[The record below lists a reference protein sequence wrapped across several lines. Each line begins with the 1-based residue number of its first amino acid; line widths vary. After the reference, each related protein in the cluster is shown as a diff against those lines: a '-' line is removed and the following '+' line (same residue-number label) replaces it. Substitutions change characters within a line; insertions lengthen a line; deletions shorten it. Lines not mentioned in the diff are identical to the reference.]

1 MIRIVLFCLLS
12 TTLQAQEIVRWKGL
26 VTSSKNSE
34 AVSFATIAVY
44 PSFKVFSAD
53 ESGKV
58 EIAYRATD
66 TLKVSCLGYLSK
78 SILGKDLPNLTGL
91 MLQPVVYQL
100 DEVKI
105 SNRTRTEWWG
115 SRGKRTNVSL
125 TLSPGG
131 KLAVFIPNH
140 ELSSGRINKVRYFLG
155 NFMSDGYR
163 VPFRVQLYKVGRK
176 GQPADPMINDVL
188 MVQSEKR
195 RWFEVDVS
203 QYQIALPP
211 EGFFVGIEFLSKDE
225 YDYKTEQVRVKHLDK
240 SKKMETKIIKV
251 AIGMGKDENNQQQTW
266 MNFGKTWNAHN
277 HDNSILKNRS
287 AMIGAEIEL

>member
-1 MIRIVLFCLLS
+1 MIRFLLVCLLPLA
-12 TTLQAQEIVRWKGL
+12 LQAQEIVRWKGL

-44 PSFKVFSAD
+44 PSFKVFTAD
-53 ESGKV
+53 ELGQV
-58 EIAYRATD
+58 EIAYRTTD
-66 TLKVSCLGYLSK
+66 TLKVSCLGYLTK
-78 SILGKDLPNLTGL
+78 SILGKDLRYLSE
-91 MLQPVVYQL
+91 MSLQPVIYQL

-105 SNRTRTEWWG
+105 SNKIRSEWWG

-140 ELSSGRINKVRYFLG
+140 ELSSGRINKVRYFLAS
-155 NFMSDGYR
+155 FMSDGYR

-195 RWFEVDVS
+195 RWFEVDIS
-203 QYQIALPP
+203 QYQVALPP
-211 EGFFVGIEFLSKDE
+211 EGFFVGIEFLSNDE
-225 YDYKTEQVRVKHLDK
+225 YEYKTEPIRVDK
-240 SKKMETKIIKV
+240 SKKKATRITKV
-251 AIGMGKDENNQQQTW
+251 AIGMGKDENNQQQAW
-266 MNFGKTWNAHN
+266 MNFGKTWSAHN
-277 HDNSILKNRS
+277 HDNSIMKNRS
-287 AMIGAEIEL
+287 AMMGAEIEF

>member
-1 MIRIVLFCLLS
+1 MIRFLLLCLFPIV
-12 TTLQAQEIVRWKGL
+12 LQAQEIVYWKGL
-26 VTSSKNSE
+26 VTSSKSSE
-34 AVSFATIAVY
+34 SVSFATIAVY

-53 ESGKV
+53 EYGQV
-58 EIAYRATD
+58 EIAYRITD

-78 SILGKDLPNLTGL
+78 SILGKDLQYLSE
-91 MLQPVVYQL
+91 MSLQPVIYQL

-105 SNRTRTEWWG
+105 SNKIRSEWWG

-140 ELSSGRINKVRYFLG
+140 ELSSGRINKVRYFLAS
-155 NFMSDGYR
+155 FMSDGYR
-163 VPFRVQLYKVGRK
+163 FPFRVQLYKVGRK

-195 RWFEVDVS
+195 RWFEVDIS
-203 QYQIALPP
+203 QYQVALPP
-211 EGFFVGIEFLSKDE
+211 EGFFVGIEFLSKNE
-225 YDYKTEQVRVKHLDK
+225 YDYKTRKISVKQLDK
-240 SKKMETKIIKV
+240 SKKKETEIIKV

-266 MNFGKTWNAHN
+266 MNFGKTWSAHN
-277 HDNSILKNRS
+277 HDNSIMKNRS
-287 AMIGAEIEL
+287 AMMGAEIEF

>member
-44 PSFKVFSAD
+44 PSFKVFTAD
-53 ESGKV
+53 ELGQV
-58 EIAYRATD
+58 EIAYRTTD
-66 TLKVSCLGYLSK
+66 TLKVSCLGYLTK
-78 SILGKDLPNLTGL
+78 SILGKDLRYLSE
-91 MLQPVVYQL
+91 MSLQPVIYQL

-105 SNRTRTEWWG
+105 SNKIRSEWWG

-140 ELSSGRINKVRYFLG
+140 ELSSGRINKVRYFLAS
-155 NFMSDGYR
+155 FMSDGYR

-195 RWFEVDVS
+195 RWFEVDIS
-203 QYQIALPP
+203 QYQVALPP
-211 EGFFVGIEFLSKDE
+211 EGFFVGIEFLSNDE
-225 YDYKTEQVRVKHLDK
+225 YEYKTEPIRVDK
-240 SKKMETKIIKV
+240 SKKKATRITKV
-251 AIGMGKDENNQQQTW
+251 AIGMGKDENNQQQAW
-266 MNFGKTWNAHN
+266 MNFGKTWSAHN
-277 HDNSILKNRS
+277 HDNSIMKNRS
-287 AMIGAEIEL
+287 AMMGAEIEF